1 MKLVKGLVIV
11 ALVLVILL
19 FVAKGA
25 IQVEVDEESLPVN
38 VYSED
43 ADLLTLVNARMFDL
57 FVTSVTNEYTV
68 VEEVVNLI
76 ILDSIRDNV
85 NSDYDPLGDCET
97 TDCNYIVYDENY
109 YVSYIWAELSEDDQ
123 LIIYVSLGS
132 EVFIGVNT
140 VFSFYFDI
148 DIDYEGFGIEL
159 TLDSYNI
166 SDKTLSMDIL
176 DSIFSNLDIDNIES
190 QVSKGEL
197 DLTEY
202 SYKISFNPFT

>member
-1 MKLVKGLVIV
+1 MKLIKGLVIV

-76 ILDSIRDNV
+76 ILD
-85 NSDYDPLGDCET
+85 
-97 TDCNYIVYDENY
+97 
-109 YVSYIWAELSEDDQ
+109 
-123 LIIYVSLGS
+123 
-132 EVFIGVNT
+132 
-140 VFSFYFDI
+140 
-148 DIDYEGFGIEL
+148 
-159 TLDSYNI
+159 
-166 SDKTLSMDIL
+166 
-176 DSIFSNLDIDNIES
+176 
-190 QVSKGEL
+190 
-197 DLTEY
+197 
-202 SYKISFNPFT
+202 